1 MLAVTTQQDE
11 KRLENEDQPVLWV
24 GEPLRLDRDG
34 IGDNF
39 WLGLVSVIQLP
50 GVHVHPAIREAGE
63 QILAAQAELDQLRR
77 KLAARPGEFNSA
89 RSLHEV
95 LAVEAELASG

>member
-34 IGDNF
+34 LAAL
-39 WLGLVSVIQLP
+39 LGLVSVIQLP